1 MCSAHHLIVLYTCLK
16 FCENI
21 SKGIRVMEW
30 TRICEVL
37 TDGQMDTQNSQ
48 GITYYLATFF
58 GKHKNKH

>member
-1 MCSAHHLIVLYTCLK
+1 MCSAHHLIVLYTDLK

-30 TRICEVL
+30 TRNYEAL

-48 GITYYLATFF
+48 GITYNLATFF
-58 GKHKNKH
+58 GRA